1 MNSTVLLQAVD
12 IAIPGYRIQ
21 RTLGQGGMA
30 SVFLAVQESLDR
42 EVALK
47 VMAPALAASPEFAE
61 RFLKEGKLTAKL
73 QHPNV
78 VTIHDIG
85 VHNGIYYLS
94 AEFIPRGTLK
104 ERITDE
110 GLSVGEALNVLSDIA
125 HGLDYAHEKGVV
137 HRDVKPGNVLFRKDG
152 RAVLADFGIAKAMDG
167 GTSSTMAGMSVG
179 TPDYMSPEQARGEPV
194 DGRSDLY
201 SLGVMLYEML
211 TGKPPYEAPDAFS
224 VALSHITEPLPTL
237 PPQHAWLQPLLNG
250 LMSKMASE
258 RYNTGAAV
266 VAAVQRMLPTAP
278 PGAVDV
284 QAFEAREGMARSA
297 PAATQQ
303 RTRVSDK
310 AAKQAG
316 AGGDDTSNPWPLRIG
331 LGVAAAAVVGV
342 LLWAPWRSTEPTLV
356 PTLVADQPVSGPGV
370 ATFETPGETGVATT
384 TMSADEIDLTL
395 RQAEAYF
402 QQGTRKTLENG
413 KANVSFGLR
422 LVGDDDSASG
432 LFRKVLAADPTNPQ
446 ALAGVE
452 AVAAFHRDN
461 AGAFCAQEK
470 WTSCGLFARRGLQAI
485 PDDPELL
492 KLKETAEAAQ
502 RGL

>member
-12 IAIPGYRIQ
+12 IAIPGYRIL

-47 VMAPALAASPEFAE
+47 VMAPALAANPEFAE

-85 VHNGIYYLS
+85 VYNGIYYLS

-297 PAATQQ
+297 APAATQQ
-303 RTRVSDK
+303 RTRVSDR
-310 AAKQAG
+310 AAKRAG
-316 AGGDDTSNPWPLRIG
+316 AQNDEASNPWPLRIG

-342 LLWAPWRSTEPTLV
+342 LVWAPWRAPEPTVV
-356 PTLVADQPVSGPGV
+356 PSIATQTPVEGPGV
-370 ATFETPGETGVATT
+370 ATFETPGSTSATT
-384 TMSADEIDLTL
+384 ATMSADEIDLAL
-395 RQAEAYF
+395 RQAEAYL
-402 QQGTRKTLENG
+402 QQGTGVVGSEG
-413 KANVSFGLR
+413 VGLR
-422 LVGDDDSASG
+422 GHEDTALGKFQA
-432 LFRKVLAADPTNPQ
+432 VLAADPTNARALAGTQ
-446 ALAGVE
+446 ALAKYYRDSASTLCASERWVACATIAGFGLE
-452 AVAAFHRDN
+452 A
-461 AGAFCAQEK
+461 
-470 WTSCGLFARRGLQAI
+470 L

>member
-12 IAIPGYRIQ
+12 ITIPGYRIL

-47 VMAPALAASPEFAE
+47 VMAPALAANPEFAE

-85 VHNGIYYLS
+85 VHNGVYYLS

-104 ERITDE
+104 ERITE
-110 GLSVGEALNVLSDIA
+110 TGLSVGEALNVLSDIA

-179 TPDYMSPEQARGEPV
+179 TPDYMSPEQARGEAV

-211 TGKPPYEAPDAFS
+211 TGRPPYEAPDAFS
-224 VALSHITEPLPTL
+224 VALSHITEPVPTL
-237 PPQHAWLQPLLNG
+237 PAQHAWLQPLLNG
-250 LMSKMASE
+250 LMAKMAGE

-266 VAAVQRMLPTAP
+266 IAAVQRMLPTAP
-278 PGAVDV
+278 
-284 QAFEAREGMARSA
+284 
-297 PAATQQ
+297 
-303 RTRVSDK
+303 
-310 AAKQAG
+310 AG
-316 AGGDDTSNPWPLRIG
+316 A
-331 LGVAAAAVVGV
+331 
-342 LLWAPWRSTEPTLV
+342 
-356 PTLVADQPVSGPGV
+356 
-370 ATFETPGETGVATT
+370 
-384 TMSADEIDLTL
+384 IDV
-395 RQAEAYF
+395 R
-402 QQGTRKTLENG
+402 
-413 KANVSFGLR
+413 
-422 LVGDDDSASG
+422 
-432 LFRKVLAADPTNPQ
+432 
-446 ALAGVE
+446 
-452 AVAAFHRDN
+452 AF
-461 AGAFCAQEK
+461 
-470 WTSCGLFARRGLQAI
+470 
-485 PDDPELL
+485 
-492 KLKETAEAAQ
+492 
-502 RGL
+502 

>member
-12 IAIPGYRIQ
+12 IAIPGYRIL

-47 VMAPALAASPEFAE
+47 VMAPALAANPEFAE

-104 ERITDE
+104 ERITEE
-110 GLSVGEALNVLSDIA
+110 GISVGEALNVLSDIA

-179 TPDYMSPEQARGEPV
+179 TPDYMSPEQARGEAV

-211 TGKPPYEAPDAFS
+211 TGKPPYEARDAFS

-266 VAAVQRMLPTAP
+266 VVAVQRMLPTAP

-284 QAFEAREGMARSA
+284 RAFEAREGMARSAA

-310 AAKQAG
+310 ARKDG
-316 AGGDDTSNPWPLRIG
+316 TGTSNDGHGSPWPLRIG
-331 LGVAAAAVVGV
+331 LGVVAVAVAGL
-342 LLWAPWRSTEPTLV
+342 LLWAPWRAPEPITV
-356 PTLVADQPVSGPGV
+356 PSVATGTPIDGPGV
-370 ATFETPGETGVATT
+370 ATFETPGNA
-384 TMSADEIDLTL
+384 SAASGAMGADDIDLAL
-395 RQAEAYF
+395 RQAEAYL
-402 QQGTRKTLENG
+402 QQGTQVVGSEG
-413 KANVSFGLR
+413 VGLR
-422 LVGDDDSASG
+422 GHGETALGKFQA
-432 LFRKVLAADPTNPQ
+432 VLAADPANER
-446 ALAGVE
+446 ALAGVQ
-452 AVAAFHRDN
+452 AVATYYRASAATLCSDARWVACATI
-461 AGAFCAQEK
+461 AGF
-470 WTSCGLFARRGLQAI
+470 GLEAI
-485 PDDPELL
+485 PDDAELL
-492 KLKETAEAAQ
+492 KLKETADAAQ

>member
-1 MNSTVLLQAVD
+1 MD
-12 IAIPGYRIQ
+12 IAIPGYRIL

-179 TPDYMSPEQARGEPV
+179 TPDYMSPEQLRGEDV
-194 DGRSDLY
+194 DGRTDLY
-201 SLGVMLYEML
+201 
-211 TGKPPYEAPDAFS
+211 
-224 VALSHITEPLPTL
+224 
-237 PPQHAWLQPLLNG
+237 
-250 LMSKMASE
+250 
-258 RYNTGAAV
+258 AAV
-266 VAAVQRMLPTAP
+266 GLRMN
-278 PGAVDV
+278 
-284 QAFEAREGMARSA
+284 SA
-297 PAATQQ
+297 
-303 RTRVSDK
+303 S
-310 AAKQAG
+310 
-316 AGGDDTSNPWPLRIG
+316 S
-331 LGVAAAAVVGV
+331 AAASGV
-342 LLWAPWRSTEPTLV
+342 S
-356 PTLVADQPVSGPGV
+356 SH
-370 ATFETPGETGVATT
+370 TP
-384 TMSADEIDLTL
+384 
-395 RQAEAYF
+395 R
-402 QQGTRKTLENG
+402 
-413 KANVSFGLR
+413 
-422 LVGDDDSASG
+422 
-432 LFRKVLAADPTNPQ
+432 P
-446 ALAGVE
+446 
-452 AVAAFHRDN
+452 
-461 AGAFCAQEK
+461 
-470 WTSCGLFARRGLQAI
+470 
-485 PDDPELL
+485 
-492 KLKETAEAAQ
+492 
-502 RGL
+502 

>member
-12 IAIPGYRIQ
+12 IAIPGYRIL

-47 VMAPALAASPEFAE
+47 VMAPALAANPEFAE

-104 ERITDE
+104 ERITE
-110 GLSVGEALNVLSDIA
+110 TGLSVGEALNVLSDIA

-224 VALSHITEPLPTL
+224 VALSHITEPIPTL

-250 LMSKMASE
+250 LMSKIASE

-266 VAAVQRMLPTAP
+266 IAAVQRMLPTAP

-284 QAFEAREGMARSA
+284 QAFEAREGMARLA

-310 AAKQAG
+310 GAKQAG
-316 AGGDDTSNPWPLRIG
+316 TDEASNPWPLRIG

-342 LLWAPWRSTEPTLV
+342 LVWAPWRSAEPTLV
-356 PTLVADQPVSGPGV
+356 PTLVAEQPVAGPGV
-370 ATFETPGETGVATT
+370 ATFETPGDTGAATG
-384 TMSADEIDLTL
+384 TMSADEIDLAL

-402 QQGTRKTLENG
+402 EQGTRKTLDDGKPNG
-413 KANVSFGLR
+413 SYGLR
-422 LVGDDDSASG
+422 LVGDEDSAAG
-432 LFRKVLAADPTNPQ
+432 LYRKVLAADPTNPQ
-446 ALAGVE
+446 ALAGLQGV
-452 AVAAFHRDN
+452 AVFHRDN
-461 AGAFCAQEK
+461 AAALCAQEK
-470 WTSCGLFARRGLQAI
+470 WKACGLFARRGLEAL
-485 PDDPELL
+485 PDDAELL

>member
-12 IAIPGYRIQ
+12 IAIPGYRIL

-47 VMAPALAASPEFAE
+47 VMAPALAANPEFAE

-104 ERITDE
+104 ERITGP

-179 TPDYMSPEQARGEPV
+179 TPDYMSPEQARGEAV

-201 SLGVMLYEML
+201 SLGVVLYEML
-211 TGKPPYEAPDAFS
+211 TGKPPYVAPDAFS
-224 VALSHITEPLPTL
+224 VALSHVTEPIPTL
-237 PPQHAWLQPLLNG
+237 PVQHAWLQPLLNG
-250 LMSKMASE
+250 LMSKLAGE

-266 VAAVQRMLPTAP
+266 IAAVQRMLPTAP

-284 QAFEAREGMARSA
+284 QAFQAREGLSREVS
-297 PAATQQ
+297 PATQQ
-303 RTRVSDK
+303 RTKVSG
-310 AAKQAG
+310 ANAGGEPAGEGGPPARWRPWALGALLAMAG
-316 AGGDDTSNPWPLRIG
+316 A
-331 LGVAAAAVVGV
+331 AVLV
-342 LLWAPWRSTEPTLV
+342 WSPWRD
-356 PTLVADQPVSGPGV
+356 ADAPPATALPAGSGV
-370 ATFETPGETGVATT
+370 ATFGAAEGEAAPVA
-384 TMSADEIDLTL
+384 MDADAIDLAL
-395 RQAEAYF
+395 RQAEAYL
-402 QQGTRKTLENG
+402 QQGTQVVGQEGRN
-413 KANVSFGLR
+413 LR
-422 LVGDDDSASG
+422 GHEDTATA
-432 LFRKVLAADPTNPQ
+432 LFRRVADADPGNARAAAGLAAI
-446 ALAGVE
+446 AGYYRDAATKLCGAERWTACREIAGYGLE
-452 AVAAFHRDN
+452 A
-461 AGAFCAQEK
+461 Q
-470 WTSCGLFARRGLQAI
+470 
-485 PDDPELL
+485 PDDGPLL
-492 KLKETAEAAQ
+492 ALRDRADRAL
-502 RGL
+502 RGE

>member
-1 MNSTVLLQAVD
+1 MSSTLLLQAVD
-12 IAIPGYRIQ
+12 IAIPGYRIL
-21 RTLGQGGMA
+21 RMLGQGGMA

-47 VMAPALAASPEFAE
+47 VMAPALAATPEFAE
-61 RFLKEGKLTAKL
+61 RFLREGKLTAKL
-73 QHPNV
+73 QHPNI

-85 VHNGIYYLS
+85 VHNGLFYLS

-104 ERITDE
+104 ERIAE
-110 GLSVGEALNVLSDIA
+110 RGLSVGEALNVLGDIA

-179 TPDYMSPEQARGEPV
+179 TPDYMSPEQARGEAV

-211 TGKPPYEAPDAFS
+211 TGRPPYEAPDAFS
-224 VALSHITEPLPTL
+224 VALSHITEPIPPL
-237 PPQHAWLQPLLNG
+237 PPQHSWLQPLLNG

-266 VAAVQRMLPTAP
+266 LAAVQRLLPTAP
-278 PGAVDV
+278 PGAIDV
-284 QAFEAREGMARSA
+284 QALEARAGTPRSAA

-303 RTRVSDK
+303 RTRVSDMGGDGL
-310 AAKQAG
+310 G
-316 AGGDDTSNPWPLRIG
+316 AGTLRPLHI
-331 LGVAAAAVVGV
+331 AAAIVALTLVGA
-342 LLWAPWRSTEPTLV
+342 LLRVPWRSVESPRPPTIPAAEPAEDPGTARFAVPEPTAAPL
-356 PTLVADQPVSGPGV
+356 A
-370 ATFETPGETGVATT
+370 
-384 TMSADEIDLTL
+384 ADEIDLVL
-395 RQAEAYF
+395 RRAEALLR
-402 QQGTRKTLENG
+402 QGTRKALEDGQPNG
-413 KANVSFGLR
+413 AYGLR
-422 LVGDDDSASG
+422 LVGDQDSAAS
-432 LFRKVLAADPTNPQ
+432 LFRKVLSTDPSNAR

-452 AVAAFHRDN
+452 GVAAFHRHN
-461 AGAFCAQEK
+461 AGALCAQEK
-470 WTSCGLFARRGLQAI
+470 WTACGLFARRGLEAV
-485 PDDPELL
+485 PGDPELL
-492 KLKETAEAAQ
+492 ELKDAAEGAQ

>member
-12 IAIPGYRIQ
+12 IAIPGYRIL

-47 VMAPALAASPEFAE
+47 VMAPALAANPEFAE

-224 VALSHITEPLPTL
+224 VALSHITEPIPTL

-250 LMSKMASE
+250 LMSKMAGE

-266 VAAVQRMLPTAP
+266 IAAIQRMLPTAP

-284 QAFEAREGMARSA
+284 QAFEAREGMARST

-310 AAKQAG
+310 AGKDSAG
-316 AGGDDTSNPWPLRIG
+316 ATSDGNPWPLRIG
-331 LGVAAAAVVGV
+331 LGVAAAAVVSV
-342 LLWAPWRSTEPTLV
+342 LLWAPWRAPEPVTV
-356 PTLVADQPVSGPGV
+356 PSLKAETPIEGPGV
-370 ATFETPGETGVATT
+370 AAFERPGSTSTAGS
-384 TMSADEIDLTL
+384 TMSADEIDLAL
-395 RQAEAYF
+395 RQAEAYLHE
-402 QQGTRKTLENG
+402 GTQVAGSEG
-413 KANVSFGLR
+413 KGLR
-422 LVGDDDSASG
+422 GHDDTALG
-432 LFRKVLAADPTNPQ
+432 KFQTVLAADPTN
-446 ALAGVE
+446 ARATSGVE
-452 AVAAFHRDN
+452 TLAAYYRDAAGKMCASERWVACAMV
-461 AGAFCAQEK
+461 AGY
-470 WTSCGLFARRGLQAI
+470 GLEAL

-492 KLKETAEAAQ
+492 KLKEAAEAAQ

>member
-12 IAIPGYRIQ
+12 ITIPGYRIL

-47 VMAPALAASPEFAE
+47 VMAPALAANPEFAE

-85 VHNGIYYLS
+85 CHNGIYYLS
-94 AEFIPRGTLK
+94 AEYIPRGTLK

-110 GLSVGEALNVLSDIA
+110 GLSVGEALNVLCDIA

-167 GTSSTMAGMSVG
+167 SNSSTMAGMSVG
-179 TPDYMSPEQARGEPV
+179 TPDYMSPEQARGESV

-201 SLGVMLYEML
+201 SLGAMLVEML

-224 VALSHITEPLPTL
+224 VALSHVTQPTPTL
-237 PPQHAWLQPLLNG
+237 PVQHAWLQPLLNG
-250 LMSKMASE
+250 LMSKMPSE

-266 VAAVQRMLPTAP
+266 VAAVQRLLPTAP

-284 QAFEAREGMARSA
+284 QAFENREGLSRQPTA
-297 PAATQQ
+297 AATQQ
-303 RTRVSDK
+303 RTRVSGK
-310 AAKQAG
+310 ASGG
-316 AGGDDTSNPWPLRIG
+316 AGGGEASERPWGLIG
-331 LGVAAAAVVGV
+331 GVSVAVVAIV
-342 LLWAPWRSTEPTLV
+342 AIALWAPWRSPQVVVDTTTATPATDAGSVGFE
-356 PTLVADQPVSGPGV
+356 APVSGPE
-370 ATFETPGETGVATT
+370 AATT
-384 TMSADEIDLTL
+384 SLAESDIELALT
-395 RQAEAYF
+395 QAEAYLHE
-402 QQGTRKTLENG
+402 GTQVEGKTG
-413 KANVSFGLR
+413 RQLR
-422 LVGDDDSASG
+422 GDEDSALG
-432 LFRKVLAADPTNPQ
+432 LFSKVLASDPSN
-446 ALAGVE
+446 ARAAAGVD
-452 AVAAFHRDN
+452 AVAGFYRDSATKLCLAERWTACSLI
-461 AGAFCAQEK
+461 AGY
-470 WTSCGLFARRGLQAI
+470 GLEARPQDEGL
-485 PDDPELL
+485 LS
-492 KLKETAEAAQ
+492 LKEKADAAM
-502 RGL
+502 RGN

>member
-12 IAIPGYRIQ
+12 IAIPGYRIL

-179 TPDYMSPEQARGEPV
+179 TPDYMSPEQARGEAV

-224 VALSHITEPLPTL
+224 VALSHITEPIPTL

-266 VAAVQRMLPTAP
+266 IAAVQRMLPTAP

-310 AAKQAG
+310 AAKRAG
-316 AGGDDTSNPWPLRIG
+316 AGGEEASNPWPLRIG
-331 LGVAAAAVVGV
+331 LGGAAVAVVGV
-342 LLWAPWRSTEPTLV
+342 LVWAPWRSPEPTLV
-356 PTLVADQPVSGPGV
+356 PTLVTEQPVTGPGV
-370 ATFETPGETGVATT
+370 ATFDTPGESEAATAT
-384 TMSADEIDLTL
+384 LDAEAIDLAL
-395 RQAEAYF
+395 RQAEAYY
-402 QQGTRKTLENG
+402 QQGTSKTLEDGQPNG
-413 KANVSFGLR
+413 SYGLR
-422 LVGDDDSASG
+422 LVGDDDSAAG
-432 LFRKVLAADPTNPQ
+432 LFRKVLSADPANAR
-446 ALAGVE
+446 ALAGLE
-452 AVAAFHRDN
+452 GVAAFHRES
-461 AGAFCAQEK
+461 AGALCGQEK
-470 WTSCGLFARRGLQAI
+470 WTACGLFARRGLEAL

-492 KLKETAEAAQ
+492 RLKAAAESGV

>member
-12 IAIPGYRIQ
+12 IAIPGYRIL

-179 TPDYMSPEQARGEPV
+179 TPDYMSPEQARGEAV

-224 VALSHITEPLPTL
+224 VALSHITEPIPTL

-266 VAAVQRMLPTAP
+266 IAAVQRMLPTAP

-310 AAKQAG
+310 AAKRAG
-316 AGGDDTSNPWPLRIG
+316 AGGEEASNPWPLRIG

-342 LLWAPWRSTEPTLV
+342 LVRAPWRSTEPTLV
-356 PTLVADQPVSGPGV
+356 PTLVPEQPVTGPGV
-370 ATFETPGETGVATT
+370 ATFETPGDAGAATA
-384 TMSADEIDLTL
+384 TMSVDEIDLAL
-395 RQAEAYF
+395 RQAEAYVRE
-402 QQGTRKTLENG
+402 GTDPSHAMHGRRLRGDPEF
-413 KANVSFGLR
+413 AAGLMQR
-422 LVGDDDSASG
+422 
-432 LFRKVLAADPTNPQ
+432 VLAADPSNQ
-446 ALAGVE
+446 RALAGLG
-452 AVAAFHRDN
+452 AIATYYRDSAAKLCAREQWIN
-461 AGAFCAQEK
+461 CGIIAGY
-470 WTSCGLFARRGLQAI
+470 GLEAI

>member
-12 IAIPGYRIQ
+12 IAIPGYRIL

-47 VMAPALAASPEFAE
+47 VMSPALAANPEFAE

-85 VHNGIYYLS
+85 MHNGIYYLS

-104 ERITDE
+104 ERITE
-110 GLSVGEALNVLSDIA
+110 TGLSVGEALNVLSDIA

-211 TGKPPYEAPDAFS
+211 TGRPPYEAPDAFS
-224 VALSHITEPLPTL
+224 VALSHITEPIPTL

-250 LMSKMASE
+250 LMSKMAGE

-266 VAAVQRMLPTAP
+266 IAAVQRMLPTAP

-310 AAKQAG
+310 GAKQAG
-316 AGGDDTSNPWPLRIG
+316 TDEASNPWPLRIG
-331 LGVAAAAVVGV
+331 LGVAATAVVGV
-342 LLWAPWRSTEPTLV
+342 LLWAPWRSAEPTLV
-356 PTLVADQPVSGPGV
+356 PTLVTEQPVAGPGV
-370 ATFETPGETGVATT
+370 ATFETPGETGAATG

-395 RQAEAYF
+395 RQAEAYISEGAGHPQSGQPPSGYAGRRLRGDPEF
-402 QQGTRKTLENG
+402 ALGLMQHVLAVDPANARA
-413 KANVSFGLR
+413 KAGIETIAAYYRYAAGRFCEREEWGSCSIYAGFGL
-422 LVGDDDSASG
+422 
-432 LFRKVLAADPTNPQ
+432 
-446 ALAGVE
+446 E
-452 AVAAFHRDN
+452 AV
-461 AGAFCAQEK
+461 
-470 WTSCGLFARRGLQAI
+470 
-485 PDDPELL
+485 PDDAELL

>member
-12 IAIPGYRIQ
+12 IAIPGYRIL

-47 VMAPALAASPEFAE
+47 VMAPALAANPEFAE

-85 VHNGIYYLS
+85 MHNGIYYLS

-211 TGKPPYEAPDAFS
+211 TGRPPYEAPDAFS
-224 VALSHITEPLPTL
+224 VALSHITEPIPTL

-250 LMSKMASE
+250 LMSKMAGE

-266 VAAVQRMLPTAP
+266 IAAVQRMLPTAP

-316 AGGDDTSNPWPLRIG
+316 TDEASNPWPRRIG
-331 LGVAAAAVVGV
+331 LGVAATAVVGV
-342 LLWAPWRSTEPTLV
+342 LLWAPWRSSEPTLV
-356 PTLVADQPVSGPGV
+356 PTLVTEQPVAGPGV
-370 ATFETPGETGVATT
+370 ATFETPGETGAATAT
-384 TMSADEIDLTL
+384 ISADEIDLAL
-395 RQAEAYF
+395 RQAEAYLAE
-402 QQGTRKTLENG
+402 GTYVPAAGEPENQNAG
-413 KANVSFGLR
+413 RRLR
-422 LVGDDDSASG
+422 GDSDSALG
-432 LFRKVLAADPTNPQ
+432 QLQRVLAAEPDNARAQ
-446 ALAGVE
+446 AGVQAIAAYYREAATKLCAGERWVPCATIAGFGLE
-452 AVAAFHRDN
+452 AV
-461 AGAFCAQEK
+461 
-470 WTSCGLFARRGLQAI
+470 

>member
-12 IAIPGYRIQ
+12 IAIPGYRIL

-47 VMAPALAASPEFAE
+47 VMAPALAANPEFAE

-85 VHNGIYYLS
+85 MHNGIYYLS

-104 ERITDE
+104 ERITE
-110 GLSVGEALNVLSDIA
+110 TGLSVGEALNVLSDIA

-211 TGKPPYEAPDAFS
+211 TGRPPYEAPDAFS
-224 VALSHITEPLPTL
+224 VALSHITEPIPTL

-250 LMSKMASE
+250 LMSKMAGE

-266 VAAVQRMLPTAP
+266 IAAVQRMLPTAP

-316 AGGDDTSNPWPLRIG
+316 TDEASNPWPLRIG
-331 LGVAAAAVVGV
+331 LGVAATAVVGV
-342 LLWAPWRSTEPTLV
+342 LLWAPWRSAEPTLV
-356 PTLVADQPVSGPGV
+356 PTLVTEQPVAGPGV
-370 ATFETPGETGVATT
+370 ATFETPGDTGAATG
-384 TMSADEIDLTL
+384 TMSADEIDLAL
-395 RQAEAYF
+395 RQAEAYIRE
-402 QQGTRKTLENG
+402 GTDRNHAMAGRRLRGDPEY
-413 KANVSFGLR
+413 AAGLMQR
-422 LVGDDDSASG
+422 
-432 LFRKVLAADPTNPQ
+432 VLAADPGNQ
-446 ALAGVE
+446 RALLGLGAIATYYRESATKLCALEQWDNCRIIAGFGLE
-452 AVAAFHRDN
+452 ALRDD
-461 AGAFCAQEK
+461 A
-470 WTSCGLFARRGLQAI
+470 
-485 PDDPELL
+485 ELL